1 MCELLKRRKGGR
13 NVLPSEGGGV
23 DQEGIF
29 PTLPFFLK
37 RLSPLGL
44 EQSWA
49 SEDRVLTCA
58 GPSIFLALLSLAG
71 NGRDTRGGH
80 CGDVGRANGRRQSA
94 SATACWRSPQPVT
107 TTSPIFP
114 QTVNLLS
121 APSILLQ
128 PHLNPFFILERISW
142 RMSTTKGADWA
153 AELLVFQGES

>member
-1 MCELLKRRKGGR
+1 MGVGGSTKREFFPLLP
-13 NVLPSEGGGV
+13 V
-23 DQEGIF
+23 
-29 PTLPFFLK
+29 FFK

-107 TTSPIFP
+107 TTSPIFNFP
-114 QTVNLLS
+114 HTVNLLS
-121 APSILLQ
+121 APSILLH